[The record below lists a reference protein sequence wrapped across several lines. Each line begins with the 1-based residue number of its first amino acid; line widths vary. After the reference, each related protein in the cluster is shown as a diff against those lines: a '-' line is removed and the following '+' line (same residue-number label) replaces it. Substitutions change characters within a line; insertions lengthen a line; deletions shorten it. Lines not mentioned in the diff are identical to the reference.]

1 MKSEGNEKSV
11 VNEGDEDE
19 NAEDSKSQE
28 EGSDAFN
35 D

>member
-1 MKSEGNEKSV
+1 MKSDEKSV
-11 VNEGDEDE
+11 LNEGDEDE
-19 NAEDSKSQE
+19 DAEDSKSQD